1 MNGKVA
7 VERNK
12 TDSTLGIIKK
22 MTFQSEK
29 RCEIYL
35 KVYEVISGM
44 KKRKKGEWTVT
55 VSHKKKNKTQIKES

>member
-1 MNGKVA
+1 MNDKVA

-22 MTFQSEK
+22 MTFQPEK

-35 KVYEVISGM
+35 KVHEVISGM
-44 KKRKKGEWTVT
+44 KKKRRENEWSQFLIRKRIR
-55 VSHKKKNKTQIKES
+55 HK

>member
-1 MNGKVA
+1 MNDKVA

-22 MTFQSEK
+22 MTFQPEK

-35 KVYEVISGM
+35 KVHEVISGM
-44 KKRKKGEWTVT
+44 KKRKKGE
-55 VSHKKKNKTQIKES
+55 